1 MTLDHTLKRLIEMWR
16 SIAERLKHYPERA
29 AVAKVL
35 VENGFSTKNGRIYC
49 NDIEI
54 PAIRIARVARVDRR
68 TVLETLNTITSD
80 PQLRTIFEH
89 IRSAGLS
96 LREIAKRLGLGVVEI
111 TVDDPRTVGILAK
124 ASSILAEA
132 GISIRQALVDD
143 PELNPAPRLTL
154 VAERKIPGD
163 LISKILQVKG
173 VEKISVY

>member
-1 MTLDHTLKRLIEMWR
+1 MEMWS
-16 SIAERLKHYPERA
+16 SIVERLQHYPERA

-35 VENGFSTKNGRIYC
+35 VENGFSVRNGRVYC

-54 PAIRIARVARVDRR
+54 PAIRIARAAKVDRR
-68 TVLETLNTITSD
+68 TVIETLTAIASD
-80 PQLRTIFEH
+80 SQLRTIFEH

-96 LREIAKRLGLGVVEI
+96 LREIAKHLGLGVVEI
-111 TVDDPRTVGILAK
+111 TPDDPKTVGILAK

-163 LISKILQVKG
+163 LISKILEVKG
-173 VEKISVY
+173 VEKVSVY

>member
-1 MTLDHTLKRLIEMWR
+1 MEMWS
-16 SIAERLKHYPERA
+16 SIVERLQHYPERA

-35 VENGFSTKNGRIYC
+35 VENGFSVRNGRVYC

-54 PAIRIARVARVDRR
+54 PAIRIARAAKVDRR
-68 TVLETLNTITSD
+68 TVIETLTAIASD
-80 PQLRTIFEH
+80 SQLRTIFEH

-96 LREIAKRLGLGVVEI
+96 LREIARHLGLGVVEI
-111 TVDDPRTVGILAK
+111 TPDDPKTVGILAK

-143 PELNPAPRLTL
+143 PELNPAPRLTI

-163 LISKILQVKG
+163 LISKILEVKG
-173 VEKISVY
+173 VEKVSVY

>member
-1 MTLDHTLKRLIEMWR
+1 MEMWS
-16 SIAERLKHYPERA
+16 SIVERLQHYPERE

-35 VENGFSTKNGRIYC
+35 VENGFSVRNGRVYC

-54 PAIRIARVARVDRR
+54 PAIRIARAAKVDRR
-68 TVLETLNTITSD
+68 TVIETLTAIASD
-80 PQLRTIFEH
+80 SQLRTIFEH

-96 LREIAKRLGLGVVEI
+96 LREIARHLGLGVVEI
-111 TVDDPRTVGILAK
+111 TPDDPKTVGILAK

-163 LISKILQVKG
+163 LISKILEVKG
-173 VEKISVY
+173 VEKVSVY

>member
-1 MTLDHTLKRLIEMWR
+1 MEMWS
-16 SIAERLKHYPERA
+16 SIVERLQHYPERA

-35 VENGFSTKNGRIYC
+35 VENGFSVRNGRVYC

-54 PAIRIARVARVDRR
+54 PAIRIARAAKVDRR
-68 TVLETLNTITSD
+68 TVIETLTAIASD
-80 PQLRTIFEH
+80 SQLRTIFEH
-89 IRSAGLS
+89 IQSAGLS
-96 LREIAKRLGLGVVEI
+96 LREIARHLGLGVVEI
-111 TVDDPRTVGILAK
+111 TPDDPKTVGILAK

-163 LISKILQVKG
+163 LISKILEVKG
-173 VEKISVY
+173 VEKVSVY